1 MKKIGM
7 GVRIGE
13 QKILFFKLYIYYRVI
28 FRRVL
33 KMYFLNVFILKNDNN
48 SFNL

>member
-7 GVRIGE
+7 GVRTGE
-13 QKILFFKLYIYYRVI
+13 QKILLLKSHTYHRVTP
-28 FRRVL
+28 RRVL
-33 KMYFLNVFILKNDNN
+33 KMYFPNVFILKNDNN